1 MKDRKHHEDNDC
13 EYKEIT
19 CSVVGCDHK
28 CLRKDMASHMCQAIH
43 MHMHMQLMTKSIE
56 EKCEKKIKSIEANC
70 EKKIKEMQKGKTDS
84 HSGYGIGG
92 LFEPATE
99 ANMQISHMRHTNDCR
114 YWIENRPDAL
124 FDVKIHR
131 IMRRAPSGGNVI
143 TGLMCYI
150 PGKSA
155 FVLFDH
161 ANSSVQYKVSV
172 IRLL

>member
-1 MKDRKHHEDNDC
+1 
-13 EYKEIT
+13 
-19 CSVVGCDHK
+19 
-28 CLRKDMASHMCQAIH
+28 
-43 MHMHMQLMTKSIE
+43 
-56 EKCEKKIKSIEANC
+56 
-70 EKKIKEMQKGKTDS
+70 
-84 HSGYGIGG
+84 
-92 LFEPATE
+92 
-99 ANMQISHMRHTNDCR
+99 MQISHMRHTNDCR

-161 ANSSVQYKVSV
+161 ANSSVQYKVYMNFLICLHSTAFATHMY
-172 IRLL
+172 